1 MSVSVFVDEKE
12 VTPTKPGHGVAG
24 LETKGVCVSGN
35 EWHQDALPPHLSS
48 PHSTHSQRSTSH
60 VDNANGFLLL

>member
-35 EWHQDALPPHLSS
+35 EWHQDALPPHISS
-48 PHSTHSQRSTSH
+48 PHSTHS
-60 VDNANGFLLL
+60 